1 MALSVKKVSEA
12 FYVGAASP
20 PHVRE
25 KWETEKPL
33 RMQQLSDQLLA
44 LGVHQI
50 DVGDAI
56 NEADRSWFQQSLE
69 MRRMPKPAVPGE

>member
-1 MALSVKKVSEA
+1 MALRVTKVSEA
-12 FYVGAASP
+12 FYTAAATP

-33 RMQQLSDQLLA
+33 RMHQLLDQLLA
-44 LGVHQI
+44 LGVHQV

-56 NEADRSWFQQSLE
+56 NEADRNWFQQSLE
-69 MRRMPKPAVPGE
+69 MHRRTKPAVPDE